1 MAIGKHIEQQIK
13 NKNMSLKEFSKL
25 SGISYNTLYA
35 IVKRD
40 NSTIKPEILKKI
52 AHTLDVRLSDL
63 FDIGDELS
71 YFNPEDGTRD
81 TTVKDENDTLKQHI
95 NLWGASFAK
104 YPLSEN
110 EVTIINCFKQLNPIG
125 QKEALKRIK
134 ELTQL
139 PQYLSPLKPPT
150 TFE

>member
-52 AHTLDVRLSDL
+52 AHTLDIQLSDL
-63 FDIGDELS
+63 FDIGDELI
-71 YFNPEDGTRD
+71 YFNSEDGTRD
-81 TTVKDENDTLKQHI
+81 TIVKDENGSLKQHI
-95 NLWGASFAK
+95 HLGNVSFAK

-110 EVTIINCFKQLNPIG
+110 EFTIINCSKQLNPTG

-139 PQYLSPLKPPT
+139 PQYLSSLKPPT
-150 TFE
+150 TK

>member
-1 MAIGKHIEQQIK
+1 MAIGKYIEQQIK
-13 NKNMSLKEFSKL
+13 NKHMSLKEFSKL

-52 AHTLDVRLSDL
+52 AYTLDVQLSDF

-71 YFNPEDGTRD
+71 YFDPEDGTRN
-81 TTVKDENDTLKQHI
+81 TIIKDENGNLKHYI
-95 NLWGASFAK
+95 HLGGASFSNS
-104 YPLSEN
+104 PLSEN
-110 EVTIINCFKQLNPIG
+110 ELAMINCFKQLNPTG

-139 PQYLSPLKPPT
+139 PQYLSPFKPPVT
-150 TFE
+150 E